1 MQNFKESGFNAHI
14 EKERFTAQW
23 QTRKNCWNET
33 ISTCTKCGGRIT
45 SKNGD
50 FDFCPACGRA
60 MTEKAWDILRN
71 RLKENTTTGNQLHDA
86 DQGTGEKTVVYI
98 LETRL
103 PSRNGSDV
111 IEIAR
116 TNDLHLAEQ
125 IMSLGHANR
134 MIRLTTTNEGSQKK
148 EVWSRWQNRFVEVHE
163 D

>member
-1 MQNFKESGFNAHI
+1 MQNFKESGFDAHI

-23 QTRKNCWNET
+23 QTRKSCWNGT

-45 SKNGD
+45 SLTGD
-50 FDFCPACGRA
+50 FDFCPVCGRA

-71 RLKENTTTGNQLHDA
+71 RLKENAATGNQLHDT

-103 PSRNGSDV
+103 PNRNDSDV

-116 TNDLHLAEQ
+116 TKDLHLAKE
-125 IMSLGHANR
+125 IVSLGYANH
-134 MIRLTTTNEGSQKK
+134 MIRQTTNDDGSQKK
-148 EVWSRWQNRFVEVHE
+148 EVWNNCQNRFVEVHE